1 LQQNEIRCYCPRALP
16 WTTPHVK
23 IGVVKIGVAAHHENR
38 DDPAVEVEVGNQP
51 PGRPDAPSRQHVL
64 TT

>member
-23 IGVVKIGVAAHHENR
+23 IGVVKIGIAA
-38 DDPAVEVEVGNQP
+38 P
-51 PGRPDAPSRQHVL
+51 
-64 TT
+64 